1 MLVKRIRQGN
11 NSTLSKIYVD
21 DVLLCYGLED
31 AVREMKIKGE
41 TAIPAGRYRLTFN
54 TYGAMNAR
62 YKRKFPEIHQG
73 MVEIKGIPNYSYVYM
88 HIGNNIG
95 DTAGCLLVGESWE
108 LIDGD
113 YEIRRSKKAYLALYQ
128 KLIRLMVEEPV
139 WIEVSDA
146 VTKCSSKGVTKCS
159 PTQLINPLTI

>member
-41 TAIPAGRYRLTFN
+41 TAIPAGRYRLAFN

-62 YKRKFPEIHQG
+62 YKRRFPDFHQG
-73 MVEIKGIPNYSYVYM
+73 MIEIKEIPNYSYVYI

-95 DTAGCLLVGESWE
+95 DTSGCILVGTSWE
-108 LIDGD
+108 LIEGD
-113 YEIRRSKKAYLALYQ
+113 YELRKSKKAYVSLY
-128 KLIRLMVEEPV
+128 KRLIGKMVIKV
-139 WIEVSDA
+139 VSLEIRNEMLDSEK
-146 VTKCSSKGVTKCS
+146 VSK
-159 PTQLINPLTI
+159 

>member
-1 MLVKRIRQGN
+1 MGKMLVKRIRQGN

-108 LIDGD
+108 LIEGD
-113 YEIRRSKKAYLALYQ
+113 YELRKSKKAYVSLY
-128 KLIRLMVEEPV
+128 KRLIGKMVIKV
-139 WIEVSDA
+139 VSLEIRNEMLDSEK
-146 VTKCSSKGVTKCS
+146 VSK
-159 PTQLINPLTI
+159 